1 MIDENLLYEYEPII
15 HNKLKK
21 HIIENE
27 KLHNYFSQKW
37 DVIKPKNFCGILH
50 IEGEDFYILPKIS
63 KHGKKNNL
71 DIFTYMLMSAHDM
84 TLKNEALSASA
95 NHKHHII
102 EIFIQ
107 LFTNA
112 LLKQLQRGLFKQYI
126 TYQENLQ
133 VLRGKYLINENL
145 KHNFTNQ
152 KIYCEFDEFSPNNDL
167 NQFFLYAIKIFSR
180 HTHNRKALKMCE
192 MILDEVDY
200 KHIDIDKIE
209 IHFDRLNNRYKKS
222 FEIAIM
228 ILKQYIPLFSKDRQS
243 FAFLFDMNVLF
254 ENFVG
259 QMIPDAKL
267 QNQKD
272 FGNLRLKPDIMID
285 NLIIDTKYKKVSSRE
300 DLSPADKYQMYV
312 YGKNFKVKN
321 TMLLYPKNG
330 SDVHE
335 DLVLGEGEEC
345 VNMVMRSLDLEFDG
359 EYEGFLVEM
368 EKRIKEIVDG
378 Y

>member
-1 MIDENLLYEYEPII
+1 MIDVNLLYEYEPIT
-15 HNKLKK
+15 NDKLKK

-27 KLHNYFSQKW
+27 KLHDYFSEKW
-37 DVIKPKNFCGILH
+37 GVVKPKNYCGILH

-63 KHGKKNNL
+63 KRGYANKN
-71 DIFTYMLMSAHDM
+71 IFIYMLMSAYDIK
-84 TLKNEALSASA
+84 LKNEELSASA

-107 LFTNA
+107 LFTKT
-112 LLKQLQRGLFKQYI
+112 LLKELQRGLFKQYI

-145 KHNFTNQ
+145 KHNFTKQ

-180 HTHNRKALKMCE
+180 HTYNKKALKMCE

-200 KHIDIDKIE
+200 KHIDINKLE
-209 IHFDRLNNRYKKS
+209 IHFDRLNMRYKKS

-228 ILKQYIPLFSKDRQS
+228 ILKQYIPLFSKDKQS
-243 FAFLFDMNVLF
+243 FAFLFDMNLLF

-259 QMIPDAKL
+259 KMIPNAKL

-272 FGNLRLKPDIMID
+272 FGSLRLKPDIMID
-285 NLIIDTKYKKVSSRE
+285 NLIIDTKYKKITNRG

-312 YGKNFKVKN
+312 YGKNFAVQK
-321 TMLLYPKNG
+321 TMLLYPQYH
-330 SDVHE
+330 DRICE
-335 DLVLGEGEEC
+335 DLELGEKDGR
-345 VNMVMRSLDLEFDG
+345 VDLAMRILDLDFDG
-359 EYEGFLVEM
+359 GYEGFVVEI
-368 EKRIKEIVDG
+368 ERRVKEIICG
-378 Y
+378 